1 MDGQDSQDKNSKRR
15 RNRGIEGNAEEDRCG
30 LARVKVSEK
39 QSLKKMKIR
48 TGETP
53 TVVKVFADGM
63 SLYYPML
70 WVLKGVSVI
79 IR

>member
-1 MDGQDSQDKNSKRR
+1 
-15 RNRGIEGNAEEDRCG
+15 
-30 LARVKVSEK
+30 
-39 QSLKKMKIR
+39 LKKMKIR

-70 WVLKGVSVI
+70 WMLKGVSVI